1 MKALLTAALLIALTA
16 GAPTA
21 LVAQA
26 DILVSTEWVAERLQ
40 DPSLVLLH
48 VGSAESFEQ
57 GRISGARLM
66 EMAEFAPEVGGLVT
80 EMPDPA
86 SLRDVLERAGVSSD
100 SRIVVYSASNPPQI
114 AARLYLTLVNF
125 GLGDRASMLDG
136 GLTAWRAEGRPV
148 STEVVAVRRGTLPE
162 LRAGTD
168 LVVDHDYLRARI
180 EDGVATVVD
189 ARDRGFWTGE
199 EHLAIRAARPGRIP
213 GARSIPFRD
222 MVDEQGRLHPVERL
236 EAIFREAGVDEGKPV
251 VVYCHVGQQASLTG
265 LAALVLGREM
275 KLYDGSYQDWSH
287 RADLPVETGR

>member
-1 MKALLTAALLIALTA
+1 MKAPLTAALLIALGT
-16 GAPTA
+16 GATPA
-21 LVAQA
+21 LDAQV

-48 VGSAESFEQ
+48 VGNAESFER

-86 SLRDVLERAGVSSD
+86 SLRDVLERAGVASD
-100 SRIVVYSASNPPQI
+100 SRIVVYSASSPPQI
-114 AARLYLTLVNF
+114 AARLYLTLVHF
-125 GLGDRASMLDG
+125 GLSDRASMLDG
-136 GLTAWRAEGRPV
+136 GLTAWLAEGRPV
-148 STEVVAVRRGTLPE
+148 STETVAVRRGALPE

-168 LVVDHDYLRARI
+168 LVVEHDYVAARI
-180 EDGVATVVD
+180 ADGTAAVVD

-199 EHLAIRAARPGRIP
+199 EHLAMRALRPGRIP
-213 GARSIPFRD
+213 GAHSIPFRD

-236 EAIFREAGVDEGKPV
+236 EAIFREAGVEEGKPII
-251 VVYCHVGQQASLTG
+251 VYCHVGQQASLTG
-265 LAALVLGREM
+265 LAAKLLGREM

-287 RADLPVETGR
+287 RVDLPVETGG